1 MSEFIAFKDNTKR
14 KYIINTNIINAISHM
29 DGNDYIKIF
38 YNDREEPASYYFES
52 ARVAEHYFDSILT
65 QLNE

>member
-1 MSEFIAFKDNTKR
+1 MSKFITFRDNTKR
-14 KYIINTNIINAISHM
+14 KYIINVDIIKAISYLE
-29 DGNDYIKIF
+29 GNDYIKIF

-52 ARVAEHYFDSILT
+52 ARVAEYYFDSILT

>member
-1 MSEFIAFKDNTKR
+1 MNKFITFRDNTKR
-14 KYIINTNIINAISHM
+14 NYIINADIINAISHM

-38 YNDREEPASYYFES
+38 YNDREEPGLYHFES
-52 ARVAEHYFDSILT
+52 ARVAVYYFDSILA